1 MSAYLVHVKSAEKL
15 RNADGF
21 FGKSD
26 PYVRLHLNGTSDK
39 FTTKIIAN
47 DLNPKWDECFLIVPG
62 NTGAVPSLACTV
74 WDSDKGIV
82 VDGSDDF
89 LGGHEFNLAEQVGET
104 NGWREMRAVLN
115 GHKAKGFL
123 NLAVKRYCALSITL
137 DSARKLRNADGM
149 FGKSDPF
156 ARLVGLVEE
165 AGGSKAQWGTTKV
178 VKNQLNPVWGESF
191 TIDVLH
197 RMSRGGRLRRLQIAV
212 KDYDGPGTFSSAKED
227 DLGTANVP
235 WRELFSA
242 EPRRTTLGLKFKG
255 SEKGSVDVAIAPAA
269 PPGAASTKPQA
280 AGERLSAAEERVR
293 ELEAAVRIKELEE
306 RLSRSVSPV
315 SQRQSAEDPQQARIR
330 ALEAQLAAA
339 SMGSSPPQ
347 QLYPAVAPQ
356 PTYAPAPVPQP
367 YYPPAPP
374 APALLSVRVP
384 AGYGPGMQIIVRTP
398 AGQQVPV
405 QIPQGVFQGM
415 EFRVQVS

>member
-104 NGWREMRAVLN
+104 NDWREMRAVLN

-255 SEKGSVDVAIAPAA
+255 SEKGSVNVAITPAA
-269 PPGAASTKPQA
+269 PGPSPTAALDASTRRPPPPRPPA
-280 AGERLSAAEERVR
+280 ALQEGWRRRVWEGSNGEQLQIPRAAKSAPVRLSMR
-293 ELEAAVRIKELEE
+293 
-306 RLSRSVSPV
+306 
-315 SQRQSAEDPQQARIR
+315 
-330 ALEAQLAAA
+330 
-339 SMGSSPPQ
+339 
-347 QLYPAVAPQ
+347 
-356 PTYAPAPVPQP
+356 
-367 YYPPAPP
+367 
-374 APALLSVRVP
+374 
-384 AGYGPGMQIIVRTP
+384 
-398 AGQQVPV
+398 
-405 QIPQGVFQGM
+405 
-415 EFRVQVS
+415 

>member
-255 SEKGSVDVAIAPAA
+255 SEKGSVNVAITPAA

-315 SQRQSAEDPQQARIR
+315 SQRQSAEDPQQA
-330 ALEAQLAAA
+330 
-339 SMGSSPPQ
+339 SMGSSLPQ